1 MSAIFLA
8 IGIPMITLSNNIVDV
23 TVDYDQQCFSSP
35 CNVPFTISQK
45 MVGPVFVYYELH
57 QFFQNHRL
65 YAKSVD
71 FDQLKGSTISVDDAG
86 SSCKPIVTNADVYK
100 TTAIDGTTLDPAAP
114 ANPCGMIAYTVFNDT
129 YTIAYPNGTNISTM
143 TTNEIAWPSDI
154 HRYIMPDPSVMW
166 LDITDPRFQ
175 NWMRI
180 ATLPT
185 FRKLWARIN
194 HDL

>member
-71 FDQLKGSTISVDDAG
+71 FDQLKGSTISVDD
-86 SSCKPIVTNADVYK
+86 
-100 TTAIDGTTLDPAAP
+100 
-114 ANPCGMIAYTVFNDT
+114 VFKLK
-129 YTIAYPNGTNISTM
+129 YVG
-143 TTNEIAWPSDI
+143 
-154 HRYIMPDPSVMW
+154 RLIMQ
-166 LDITDPRFQ
+166 TDCHQCRCLQ
-175 NWMRI
+175 D
-180 ATLPT
+180 
-185 FRKLWARIN
+185 
-194 HDL
+194 HSY